1 MEFEELP
8 AFTRQVLALLDDA
21 EYAQL
26 QESLAARPDAGK
38 LLPHSGGLRKLRW
51 AAGGRGQRGGLRV
64 IYYWWVGDRLI
75 SLLAVYAKNRKAD
88 LTVAEIRQ
96 LREIIEGE

>member
-38 LLPHSGGLRKLRW
+38 LIPHSGGLRKLR
-51 AAGGRGQRGGLRV
+51 
-64 IYYWWVGDRLI
+64 
-75 SLLAVYAKNRKAD
+75 
-88 LTVAEIRQ
+88 
-96 LREIIEGE
+96 

>member
-1 MEFEELP
+1 MRFHSRAATRL
-8 AFTRQVLALLDDA
+8 RQVETWTFLLAVRR
-21 EYAQL
+21 
-26 QESLAARPDAGK
+26 ARLMVVLPMGK
-38 LLPHSGGLRKLRW
+38 LIPHSGGLRKLRW

-75 SLLAVYAKNRKAD
+75 SLLAIYAKNRKAD